1 MKQVLSKIS
10 TITRKARE
18 ANPVKYNELRDQTL
32 DIIVNSKPKMNVR
45 ILVSNRPF

>member
-18 ANPVKYNELRDQTL
+18 ANPVKYNELRDRTL
-32 DIIVNSKPKMNVR
+32 DIILNSKPNMNVK
-45 ILVSNRPF
+45 ILISSKPF